1 MTEAMFDPAA
11 PVEPLATVEDIAAR
25 IGEEIVDDID
35 VRLAQSMAEAASDHV
50 RHHAGQLWP
59 VREQAPRIARTIAIS
74 AASRGFLNPSGF
86 TDERSDSV
94 SLKRAESFAADT
106 QLSPY
111 EIQML
116 KDLTP
121 RSSVQSVRLDNS
133 DTHHYARSRSVW
145 GFVRRDPAE
154 GVPISDGHTPFPFYR
169 VR

>member
-1 MTEAMFDPAA
+1 MTGAYFDPAVT
-11 PVEPLATVEDIAAR
+11 VEPLATVEDIAAR

-50 RHHAGQLWP
+50 RHHGGQLWP
-59 VREQAPRIARTIAIS
+59 SRESAPRIARTIAIS
-74 AASRGFLNPSGF
+74 AAARGFLNPSGF

-94 SLKRAESFAADT
+94 TLKRAESFAADT

-121 RSSVQSVRLDNS
+121 RSAVQSIRLDNS
-133 DTHHYARSRSVW
+133 DSHWGARSRRGR
-145 GFVRRDPAE
+145 GFVRRDVRE
-154 GVPISDGHTPFPFYR
+154 GVPVSDGHTPFPFYR